1 MASSADQPLAGAFVD
16 RHEALGALA
25 IRAGDL
31 IQMRRLV
38 RESIPPGL
46 SRSSEVANFR
56 QGTVVISAEN
66 SAIAAKLKQLTPR
79 LIGLFVERGWQVSA
93 IQVRVQ
99 GHSSP

>member
-31 IQMRRLV
+31 IQMRRLF
-38 RESIPPGL
+38 REHVPPGL
-46 SRSSEVANFR
+46 SLSSEVANFR
-56 QGTVVISAEN
+56 QGIVVISAGN

-79 LIGLFVERGWQVSA
+79 LISLFVERGWQVSA

-99 GHSSP
+99 DRASP